1 MNTEYVVMVELQLV
15 MYIIHIFMLK
25 LVGVMDKWQVVMYT
39 LRVVMRKKKSLPTYM
54 YFMPF
59 FIDCKLLYPY
69 CNSFLTKKLV
79 VAHLG
84 VPYKLLVFG
93 KFLYVSCLVI

>member
-1 MNTEYVVMVELQLV
+1 MVELQLV

-25 LVGVMDKWQVVMYT
+25 LVGVMDTWQVVMYT
-39 LRVVMRKKKSLPTYM
+39 LWVVMRKKKSLPTY
-54 YFMPF
+54 FMPS

-69 CNSFLTKKLV
+69 CNSLLKKKLV

-84 VPYKLLVFG
+84 VPYKLPVFG